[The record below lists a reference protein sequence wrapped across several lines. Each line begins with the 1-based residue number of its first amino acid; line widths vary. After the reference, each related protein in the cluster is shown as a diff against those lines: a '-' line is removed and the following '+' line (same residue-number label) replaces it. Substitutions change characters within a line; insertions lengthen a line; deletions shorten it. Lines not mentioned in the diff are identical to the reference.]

1 LLSVFAQ
8 DIIGI
13 LTTIT
18 HILDFFAVTIIAV
31 SVIQAIISRVI
42 TKFNFHLSFN
52 TNGLNSQSENNKDF
66 KEESSKVNTSIR
78 NLISGLLLALE
89 FESASAIVKLGIFA
103 TNITMPESISNN
115 IDDFIFIVGILL
127 LRIVLNQSLR
137 RFNITR

>member
-1 LLSVFAQ
+1 MLSVFAQ